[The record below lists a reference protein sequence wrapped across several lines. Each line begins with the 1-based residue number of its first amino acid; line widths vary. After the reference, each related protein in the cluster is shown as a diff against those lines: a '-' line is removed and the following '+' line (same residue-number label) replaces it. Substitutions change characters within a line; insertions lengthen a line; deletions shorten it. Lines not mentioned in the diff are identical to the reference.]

1 MAAILHDPKE
11 LTFRQTCGGSILTT
25 TAILSAASC
34 FVNQSRP
41 NPASQYRIRV
51 GSDQP
56 NAGGSVHAVR
66 LITLHPAYDY
76 RTKSAD
82 VAVLRVTTL
91 AYSLTVQP
99 VTIAGI
105 NYNVSDS
112 DTLFV
117 LGWGQ
122 NQSSGLNNTLRYA
135 SQNTISQTY
144 CTAVLGYEGVQVTE
158 DMLCTRRTSGE
169 FCQGDYGGPV
179 IHASNSVQVGVAS
192 YSYQCGVKRYPSLS
206 AKVAYHAVWI
216 AYCG

>member
-117 LGWGQ
+117 LDGD
-122 NQSSGLNNTLRYA
+122 R
-135 SQNTISQTY
+135 IR
-144 CTAVLGYEGVQVTE
+144 V
-158 DMLCTRRTSGE
+158 RTSGE
-169 FCQGDYGGPV
+169 FCEGDYGGPV

-216 AYCG
+216 ANAAR